1 MRAFIASDFSAVR
14 FLNHKVLGSNFWGI
28 EREIV
33 RGNVFFFF
41 FVSIEMPGKQCNSYF
56 QNLSEKDSMK

>member
-14 FLNHKVLGSNFWGI
+14 YLNHKVLGSNFWGI

-41 FVSIEMPGKQCNSYF
+41 FVSNVNSYF